1 MKKNQK
7 DSNDF
12 WQRKFTLKVRLWHF
26 LTTSQW
32 MKSQNTLISFEYSWI
47 QLTEKSLRITP
58 FFMILDP
65 TLYIKMCWHMGVVTD
80 WFIWWILVV
89 KAESFTKFEPMMKIF
104 RVWIGRRK
112 LQRFSKV
119 KLTTSFHEFEST
131 NFVFTKFS
139 LFCFSTRYLEVFYC
153 NQKCQYNCWLQRPI
167 DLKFNRKRHFAT
179 L

>member
-1 MKKNQK
+1 MIFDKENSLWKSNF
-7 DSNDF
+7 DSF
-12 WQRKFTLKVRLWHF
+12 WQPVDEFTKYIDF
-26 LTTSQW
+26 
-32 MKSQNTLISFEYSWI
+32 IWI
-47 QLTEKSLRITP
+47 QLTEKKSENYT

-119 KLTTSFHEFEST
+119 KLTTFFHEFEST
-131 NFVFTKFS
+131 NLNLRILCSQNF
-139 LFCFSTRYLEVFYC
+139 LCFAF
-153 NQKCQYNCWLQRPI
+153 LQG
-167 DLKFNRKRHFAT
+167 T
-179 L
+179 

>member
-1 MKKNQK
+1 MIFDK
-7 DSNDF
+7 DNSLWKSGFDTF
-12 WQRKFTLKVRLWHF
+12 WRPVSGWIHKIHLFHLNTVDRKT
-26 LTTSQW
+26 
-32 MKSQNTLISFEYSWI
+32 
-47 QLTEKSLRITP
+47 SLRITS

-119 KLTTSFHEFEST
+119 KLTTCFHEFEST

-153 NQKCQYNCWLQRPI
+153 NQKVPI
-167 DLKFNRKRHFAT
+167 
-179 L
+179 